1 MTELD
6 LSGNSLTAASLPG
19 LYQIVSR
26 SHYLQIL
33 NLDNNSITVQS
44 DYDVDDW
51 QQFIE
56 ACWSHRYPL
65 KVVLDRNAPLGPLAL
80 EVVCRTAFKCQ
91 EAAIYDETAP
101 YTATSDDVKQYE
113 GTTRIENG
121 TVNSQRPARI
131 LSIHGIGME
140 ELGALYIATA
150 QRNTPS
156 MEFLWSNNPST
167 LTNDGQSLLN
177 IVEKQIIAGML
188 FDNDVAIEVPRFD
201 TNPTFG

>member
-1 MTELD
+1 
-6 LSGNSLTAASLPG
+6 
-19 LYQIVSR
+19 
-26 SHYLQIL
+26 
-33 NLDNNSITVQS
+33 
-44 DYDVDDW
+44 
-51 QQFIE
+51 
-56 ACWSHRYPL
+56 
-65 KVVLDRNAPLGPLAL
+65 
-80 EVVCRTAFKCQ
+80 
-91 EAAIYDETAP
+91 
-101 YTATSDDVKQYE
+101 
-113 GTTRIENG
+113 
-121 TVNSQRPARI
+121 
-131 LSIHGIGME
+131 ME